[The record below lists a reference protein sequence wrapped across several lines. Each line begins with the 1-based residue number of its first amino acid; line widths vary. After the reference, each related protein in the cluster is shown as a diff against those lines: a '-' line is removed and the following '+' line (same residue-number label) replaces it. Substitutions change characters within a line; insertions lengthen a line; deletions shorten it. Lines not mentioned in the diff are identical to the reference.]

1 MGSAPEAPARQAR
14 RGRRASAPAA
24 GASLRFVDFSIRA
37 WREGHAIA
45 VMAHATPVGGM
56 RTPVFV
62 RIGAFDARD
71 WRLRTDAG
79 WREAAALGRELA
91 RWLLPPPVWA
101 LFGDSLRALGA
112 LPGSGIRVRLCLAEE
127 LIDLPWEYLYRP
139 DVSSDDWPRSGF
151 LLMDERIS
159 LVREPP
165 ALLVDRTPQARRQR
179 GVFVGALWSDGSDG
193 WGVKPEFRSLK
204 RSLAP
209 LADLVEVERVWAG
222 DDAGLEALLA
232 QGCDFFHY
240 AGHADLGDGQATLVR
255 VADPAFLRASDEEQT
270 SLRFEHHPDPPGWNL
285 VDRLAPRLKRAG
297 VRCVLLN
304 ACNSGF
310 WPVAQPFLRAGVAC
324 LVGVQ
329 GLVSNLA
336 ALHFAERLYRALA
349 LGLSVDE
356 AVSWARLHVMDDTRS
371 YYPCDWGRF
380 MVYMPA
386 ESAVLF
392 PRVAGSALD
401 SRREAAL
408 LARTATAQRT
418 RRRAQ
423 THDAE
428 SFQRQFT
435 DMSELSVLILGRF
448 TDERKAV
455 LDYIRQALTR
465 LDRVYVPILF
475 DFEKARDRD
484 LIESVLRF
492 AAVSRFVIADL
503 SDPKSVP
510 AELQAIVPA
519 FPSLPVVTLIEDG
532 QREYPVSDHILRR
545 ESVLKPVVRYR
556 DLEHLGH
563 IFRAQVIEPAERL
576 VTALRPPLLA

>member
-1 MGSAPEAPARQAR
+1 MPGNASR
-14 RGRRASAPAA
+14 RFA
-24 GASLRFVDFSIRA
+24 DFSIRA
-37 WREGHAIA
+37 WREGHSIA

-56 RTPVFV
+56 RAPVFV
-62 RIGAFDARD
+62 RVGAFDARE
-71 WRLRTDAG
+71 WRLSTDAR
-79 WREAAALGRELA
+79 WRQAAALGRELA
-91 RWLLPPPVWA
+91 RWLLPPEVWA

-112 LPGSGIRVRLCLAEE
+112 LPGAGVRLRLCLTEE

-139 DVSSDDWPRSGF
+139 DVSDAESPRSGF

-165 ALLVDRTPQARRQR
+165 SLLFHQSSSLRVQR

-209 LADLVEVERVWAG
+209 LEDLVQIQRVWAT
-222 DDAGLEALLA
+222 DDAGLDALLA

-240 AGHADLGDGQATLVR
+240 AGHADIVNGQASLVR
-255 VADPAFLRASDEEQT
+255 TADPAFMRASDEEQLT
-270 SLRFEHHPDPPGWNL
+270 GRFEHQPGPPSWNS
-285 VDRLAPRLKRAG
+285 VERLAPRLKRAG

-310 WPVAQPFLRAGVAC
+310 WSVVQPFMRAGVAC
-324 LVGVQ
+324 MVGVQ
-329 GLVSNLA
+329 GLVSNMA
-336 ALHFAERLYRALA
+336 ALHFAEKLYRSLA

-356 AVSWARLHVMDDTRS
+356 AVSWARLHVMDDSRS
-371 YYPCDWGRF
+371 YYPMDWGRF

-392 PRVAGSALD
+392 PRAAAGAVD
-401 SRREAAL
+401 PRREAAL

-418 RRRAQ
+418 RRRAFE
-423 THDAE
+423 HDAE
-428 SFQRQFT
+428 SFQRKFT
-435 DMSELSVLILGRF
+435 DMTELSVLILGRF

-455 LDYIRQALTR
+455 LDDIRRALTR

-475 DFEKARDRD
+475 DFEKAGDRD

-519 FPSLPVVTLIEDG
+519 FPSLPVVALIEDN

-545 ESVLKPVVRYR
+545 ESVLKPIVRYR
-556 DLEHLGH
+556 DRTHLSS
-563 IFRAQVIEPAERL
+563 IFRTQVIEPAERM
-576 VTALRPPLLA
+576 VTELRPPLLA

>member
-1 MGSAPEAPARQAR
+1 MGAAPKPSKPR
-14 RGRRASAPAA
+14 RPAA
-24 GASLRFVDFSIRA
+24 PGSASLRFVDFSIRA
-37 WREGHAIA
+37 WREGHSIA
-45 VMAHATPVGGM
+45 VMAHATPVGSM
-56 RTPVFV
+56 RAPVFV
-62 RIGAFDARD
+62 RVGAFDPLD
-71 WRLRTDAG
+71 WRLRTEAS
-79 WREAAALGRELA
+79 WTQAAALGRELA

-101 LFGDSLRALGA
+101 LFGDTLRALGV
-112 LPGSGIRVRLCLAEE
+112 LPGTGVRLRLCLAEE

-139 DVSSDDWPRSGF
+139 DVDAAESPRSGF
-151 LLMDERIS
+151 LLMDERLS

-165 ALLVDRTPQARRQR
+165 TLLARQSAPARPQR

-193 WGVKPEFRSLK
+193 WGVKPEFNSLR

-209 LADLVEVERVWAG
+209 LADLVQLERVSAT
-222 DDAGLEALLA
+222 DEAGLDALLA
-232 QGCDFFHY
+232 QGCEFFHY
-240 AGHADLGDGQATLVR
+240 AGHADLVDGTAQLVR
-255 VADPAFLRASDEEQT
+255 TADPAFMRASPQEQLT
-270 SLRFEHHPDPPGWNL
+270 GRFEHEPGPPGWN
-285 VDRLAPRLKRAG
+285 RIEHLAPRLKRAG
-297 VRCVLLN
+297 VSCVLLN
-304 ACNSGF
+304 ACNSGY
-310 WPVAQPFLRAGVAC
+310 WPVAQHFMRAGVAC

-336 ALHFAERLYRALA
+336 ALHFAERLYRSLA

-356 AVSWARLHVMDDTRS
+356 AVSWARLHVMDDSRS
-371 YYPCDWGRF
+371 YYPSDWGRF

-392 PRVAGSALD
+392 PRTASSAAD
-401 SRREAAL
+401 PRRQAAL

-418 RRRAQ
+418 RRRAS
-423 THDAE
+423 TLDAE
-428 SFQRQFT
+428 SFQRSFT

-448 TDERKAV
+448 TEERKAV
-455 LDYIRQALTR
+455 LDDIRRALTQ
-465 LDRVYVPILF
+465 LGRVYVPILF

-484 LIESVLRF
+484 LIESVMRF

-519 FPSLPVVTLIEDG
+519 FPSLPVVPLIEDS

-545 ESVLKPVVRYR
+545 ESVLTPIVRYR
-556 DLEHLGH
+556 DRAHLTR
-563 IFRAQVIEPAERL
+563 IFRSQVIEPAERM

>member
-1 MGSAPEAPARQAR
+1 MGAASKAVPRRRRTALHSATEAA
-14 RGRRASAPAA
+14 
-24 GASLRFVDFSIRA
+24 ASLRFVDFSIRA
-37 WREGHAIA
+37 WREGHSIA

-56 RTPVFV
+56 RAPVFV
-62 RIGAFDARD
+62 RIGTFDARE
-71 WRLRTDAG
+71 WRLPADATWG
-79 WREAAALGRELA
+79 RAAALGRELA
-91 RWLLPPPVWA
+91 RWMLPPDIWA
-101 LFGDSLRALGA
+101 LLGDTLRALGA
-112 LPGSGIRVRLCLAEE
+112 LPRTGVRLRLCLTEE

-139 DVSSDDWPRSGF
+139 DVPDVTAPRSGF
-151 LLMDERIS
+151 LLMDERLS

-165 ALLVDRTPQARRQR
+165 TLLSRQTTSSRVQR

-193 WGVKPEFRSLK
+193 WSVKAEFRSLK

-209 LADLVEVERVWAG
+209 LADLVQVESAWAG
-222 DDAGLEALLA
+222 DDEAIDRLLG

-240 AGHADLGDGQATLVR
+240 AGHVDIVDDKATLVR
-255 VADPAFLRASDEEQT
+255 NADRTLMHASHEEQ
-270 SLRFEHHPDPPGWNL
+270 LNGRFEHHPGPPTWNL

-297 VRCVLLN
+297 TCCVLLN

-310 WPVAQPFLRAGVAC
+310 WPVAQPFLKAGVAC

-336 ALHFAERLYRALA
+336 ALHFAEKLYRSLA

-356 AVSWARLHVMDDTRS
+356 AVSWARLHVMDDSRS

-392 PRVAGSALD
+392 PRTEGHAAD
-401 SRREAAL
+401 PRREAAL
-408 LARTATAQRT
+408 EERAATVRRT
-418 RRRAQ
+418 RQHASR
-423 THDAE
+423 HDAE

-455 LDYIRQALTR
+455 LNDIRRALTQ

-492 AAVSRFVIADL
+492 AAVSRFIIADL

-519 FPSLPVVTLIEDG
+519 FPSLPVVTLIEAS

-556 DLEHLGH
+556 DRIHLGT
-563 IFRAQVIEPAERL
+563 IFRAQVIEPAERM
-576 VTALRPPLLA
+576 VNELRPPLLA

>member
-1 MGSAPEAPARQAR
+1 MTSAAVR
-14 RGRRASAPAA
+14 SI
-24 GASLRFVDFSIRA
+24 RFVDFSIRA
-37 WREGHAIA
+37 WREGHSIA

-56 RTPVFV
+56 RAPVFV
-62 RIGAFDARD
+62 RVGAFDPDDWQLPLDATWRD
-71 WRLRTDAG
+71 
-79 WREAAALGRELA
+79 AATLGRELA
-91 RWLLPPPVWA
+91 RWLLPPEVWA
-101 LFGDSLRALGA
+101 LFGDSMRALGA
-112 LPGSGIRVRLCLAEE
+112 LPGAGVRLRLCLAEE

-139 DVSSDDWPRSGF
+139 DVTDPTSPRSGF
-151 LLMDERIS
+151 LLMDERLS

-165 ALLVDRTPQARRQR
+165 TLLVRPETSHQVQR
-179 GVFVGALWSDGSDG
+179 GVFVGALWGDGSDG
-193 WGVKPEFRSLK
+193 WSVKAEYTSLK

-209 LADLVEVERVWAG
+209 LADLVQIERAWAS
-222 DDAGLEALLA
+222 DDEAIAELLS

-240 AGHADLGDGQATLVR
+240 AGHVDIADGQATLVR
-255 VADPAFLRASDEEQT
+255 RADPAFTRATLEEQEHGH
-270 SLRFEHHPDPPGWNL
+270 FEQADGPATWND
-285 VDRLAPRLKRAG
+285 VERLAPRLKRAG

-310 WPVAQPFLRAGVAC
+310 WPVMGPFLKAGVAC
-324 LVGVQ
+324 MVGVQ

-336 ALHFAERLYRALA
+336 ALHFAEKLYRSLA

-356 AVSWARLHVMDDTRS
+356 AVSWARLHVMDDSRS
-371 YYPCDWGRF
+371 YFPCDWGRF

-392 PRVAGSALD
+392 PRTKGTGAD
-401 SRREAAL
+401 SRRESAL
-408 LARTATAQRT
+408 RARRATATRTKQRVM
-418 RRRAQ
+418 RQ
-423 THDAE
+423 DAE

-435 DMSELSVLILGRF
+435 DMSEVSVLILGRF
-448 TDERKAV
+448 TDARMEV
-455 LDYIRQALTR
+455 LDDIRRALTQ

-519 FPSLPVVTLIEDG
+519 FPSLPVIPLIEDA

-545 ESVLKPVVRYR
+545 ASVRSPVVRYR
-556 DLEHLGH
+556 DRAHLTS
-563 IFRAQVIEPAERL
+563 IFRAKVIEPAERM
-576 VTALRPPLLA
+576 VIALRPPVLA